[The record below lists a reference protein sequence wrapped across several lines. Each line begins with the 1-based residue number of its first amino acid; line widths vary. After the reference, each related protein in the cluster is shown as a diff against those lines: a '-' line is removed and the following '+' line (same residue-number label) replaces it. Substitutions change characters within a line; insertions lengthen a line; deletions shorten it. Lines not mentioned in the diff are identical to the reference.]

1 MPSAGKV
8 SLVGAGPGDP
18 GLITAKG
25 LKLIQESEVVIYDRL
40 ANPALLVNASPDA
53 ELIDVGKIPGRT
65 RLRQPEINDL
75 IIEKAREGKTVCR
88 LKGGDPFVFGR
99 GGEEALALVEA
110 GVPWEVV
117 PGVTSAVAAAAYA
130 GIPVTHRGL
139 ATSVTFI
146 TGSEDSEK
154 RDSQI
159 NFESLARMTGTIV
172 FMMGWS
178 ALPEITAQLIAA
190 GMSPERPASI
200 IMWGSWNRQ
209 RAVTGPLANIATI
222 ATEAGLSS
230 PAAFVIG
237 EVTELR
243 SKLQWFDNRPLF
255 GKKILV
261 TRTRSQVSR
270 FRGLLEAEGAEC
282 VEFPA
287 ISILPL
293 GDPSDLADLDGALS
307 EISSYDWIVFSS
319 SNGVRGVV
327 ERMDALGIDSR
338 AFAGVQVAAV
348 GPATGVTV
356 KELLGISSDLVPDE
370 YVSEAIVTALTEL
383 GVGGKR
389 ILAIRS
395 DLGRD
400 NLEKGLE
407 AAGASVEAIVGYQ
420 TLAPDDSP
428 ARAKEAFESGLDIT
442 TFTSSSG
449 VDNLLKLLDG
459 RTDLINGTVIACMGP
474 ITAERA
480 KERGLNVGVV
490 ASERTMESFTQA
502 LVDHFAE

>member
-1 MPSAGKV
+1 MSSPGKV

-25 LKLIQESEVVIYDRL
+25 LKLIQESDVVIYDRL

-53 ELIDVGKIPGRT
+53 EVIDVGKVPGRT
-65 RLRQPEINDL
+65 RLHQPDINEL
-75 IIEKAREGKTVCR
+75 IIEKALEGKSVCR

-110 GVPWEVV
+110 SVPWEVV
-117 PGVTSAVAAAAYA
+117 PGVTSAIAAASYA

-146 TGSEDSEK
+146 TGSEDLNKPE
-154 RDSQI
+154 SQV
-159 NFESLARMTGTIV
+159 NFESLAKMTGTIV
-172 FMMGWS
+172 FMMGWA

-209 RAVTGPLANIATI
+209 RAVTGPLGNIATI
-222 ATEAGLSS
+222 AVEAGLSS
-230 PAAFVIG
+230 PVAFVIG

-243 SKLQWFDNRPLF
+243 SSLRWFDNQPLF

-270 FRGLLEAEGAEC
+270 FRGLLEDEGAEC

-287 ISILPL
+287 ISIVPL
-293 GDPSDLADLDGALS
+293 KDPSDLDAALS
-307 EISSYDWIVFSS
+307 NISSYDWIVFSS
-319 SNGVRGVV
+319 SNGVRGVT

-338 AFAGVQVAAV
+338 DFAGVQVAAV

-356 KELLGISSDLVPDE
+356 KEKFGISSDLVPDE
-370 YVSEAIVTALTEL
+370 YVSEAVVAALTEL
-383 GVGGKR
+383 GVDGKR

-400 NLEKGLE
+400 TLEKGLE
-407 AAGASVEAIVGYQ
+407 SAGASVDAIVGYQ
-420 TLAPDDSP
+420 TLAPDNSA
-428 ARAKEAFESGLDIT
+428 ARAREAFEADLDVT

-459 RTDLINGTVIACMGP
+459 QTDLVNATIVACMGP
-474 ITAERA
+474 ITAARA
-480 KERGLNVGVV
+480 KERGLNVDVV

>member
-1 MPSAGKV
+1 MPSPGKV

-25 LKLIQESEVVIYDRL
+25 LKLIQESDVVIYDRL
-40 ANPALLVNASPDA
+40 ANPALLVHASPDA

-65 RLRQPEINDL
+65 RLRQPEINNL
-75 IIEKAREGKTVCR
+75 IIEKALEGNSVCR

-146 TGSEDSEK
+146 TGSEDPEK
-154 RDSQI
+154 PESQI
-159 NFESLARMTGTIV
+159 NFESLAKMTGTIV

-178 ALPEITAQLIAA
+178 ALPDIAAQLIAA

-209 RAVTGPLANIATI
+209 RAVSGPLSNIAAI

-243 SKLQWFDNRPLF
+243 SSLQWFDNKPLF
-255 GKKILV
+255 GKKILI

-270 FRGLLEAEGAEC
+270 FRSLLEAEGAEC

-287 ISILPL
+287 ISIVPVE
-293 GDPSDLADLDGALS
+293 DPSQLDAALS
-307 EISSYDWIVFSS
+307 NISSYDWVVFSS
-319 SNGVRGVV
+319 SNGVRGVS
-327 ERMDALGIDSR
+327 ERMDALGMDSR

-356 KELLGISSDLVPDE
+356 KELLGISSDLVPEE
-370 YVSEAIVTALTEL
+370 YVSEAVVSALTEL
-383 GVGGKR
+383 GVDGSR

-400 NLEKGLE
+400 ALEKGLE
-407 AAGASVEAIVGYQ
+407 GAGASVDAIVAYQ
-420 TLAPDDSP
+420 TVAPDDSA
-428 ARAKEAFESGLDIT
+428 ARAKEAFESGLDVT

-449 VDNLLKLLDG
+449 VDNLLNLLDG
-459 RTDLINGTVIACMGP
+459 ETDLINATIVACMGP
-474 ITAERA
+474 ITAARA
-480 KERGLNVGVV
+480 EERGLNVDVM

-502 LVDHFAE
+502 LVDHFSS

>member
-1 MPSAGKV
+1 MPSPGKV

-25 LKLIQESEVVIYDRL
+25 LKLIQESDVVIYDRL
-40 ANPALLVNASPDA
+40 ANPALLVHASPDA

-75 IIEKAREGKTVCR
+75 IIEKALEGNSVCR

-146 TGSEDSEK
+146 TGSEDPEK
-154 RDSQI
+154 PESQI
-159 NFESLARMTGTIV
+159 NFESLAKMNGTIV

-178 ALPEITAQLIAA
+178 ALPDIAAQLIAA
-190 GMSPERPASI
+190 GMPPERPASV

-209 RAVTGPLANIATI
+209 RAVSGPLSDIAAI

-230 PAAFVIG
+230 PAVFVIG

-243 SKLQWFDNRPLF
+243 SSLQWFDNKPLF

-270 FRGLLEAEGAEC
+270 FRSLLEAEGAEC

-287 ISILPL
+287 ISIVPL
-293 GDPSDLADLDGALS
+293 EDPSKLDAALS
-307 EISSYDWIVFSS
+307 NISSYDWVVFSS
-319 SNGVRGVV
+319 SNGVRGVS
-327 ERMDALGIDSR
+327 ERMDALGMDSR

-356 KELLGISSDLVPDE
+356 KELLGISSDLVPEE
-370 YVSEAIVTALTEL
+370 YVSEAVVSALTEL
-383 GVGGKR
+383 GVDGSR

-400 NLEKGLE
+400 TLEKGLE
-407 AAGASVEAIVGYQ
+407 GAGASVDAIVAYQ
-420 TLAPDDSP
+420 TVAPDDSA
-428 ARAKEAFESGLDIT
+428 ARAKEAYESGLDVT

-449 VDNLLKLLDG
+449 VDNLLNLLDG
-459 RTDLINGTVIACMGP
+459 ETDLINATIVACMGP
-474 ITAERA
+474 ITAARA
-480 KERGLNVGVV
+480 EERGLNVDVV

-502 LVDHFAE
+502 LVDHFS

>member
-1 MPSAGKV
+1 MPSPGKV

-25 LKLIQESEVVIYDRL
+25 LKLIQESDVVIYDRL
-40 ANPALLVNASPDA
+40 ANPALLVHASPDA

-75 IIEKAREGKTVCR
+75 IIEKALEGNSVCR

-146 TGSEDSEK
+146 TGSEDPEK
-154 RDSQI
+154 PESQI
-159 NFESLARMTGTIV
+159 NFESLAKMTGTIV

-178 ALPEITAQLIAA
+178 ALPDIAAQLIAA

-209 RAVTGPLANIATI
+209 RAVSGPLSNIAVI

-243 SKLQWFDNRPLF
+243 SSLQWFDNKPLF
-255 GKKILV
+255 GKKILI

-270 FRGLLEAEGAEC
+270 FRSLLEAEGAEC

-287 ISILPL
+287 ISIVPVE
-293 GDPSDLADLDGALS
+293 DPSQLDAALS
-307 EISSYDWIVFSS
+307 NISSYDWVVFSS
-319 SNGVRGVV
+319 SNGVRGVS
-327 ERMDALGIDSR
+327 ERMDALGMDSR

-348 GPATGVTV
+348 GPATGVIV
-356 KELLGISSDLVPDE
+356 KELLGISSDLVPEE
-370 YVSEAIVTALTEL
+370 YVSEAVVSALTEL
-383 GVGGKR
+383 GVDGSR

-400 NLEKGLE
+400 ALEKGLE
-407 AAGASVEAIVGYQ
+407 GAGASVDAIVAYQ
-420 TLAPDDSP
+420 TVAPDDSA
-428 ARAKEAFESGLDIT
+428 ARAKEAFGSGLDVT

-449 VDNLLKLLDG
+449 VDNLLNLLDG
-459 RTDLINGTVIACMGP
+459 ETDLINATIVACMGP
-474 ITAERA
+474 ITAARA
-480 KERGLNVGVV
+480 EERGLNVDVM

-502 LVDHFAE
+502 LVDHFSP

>member
-1 MPSAGKV
+1 MPSPGKV

-25 LKLIQESEVVIYDRL
+25 LKLIQESDVVIYDRL
-40 ANPALLVNASPDA
+40 ANPALLVHASPDA

-75 IIEKAREGKTVCR
+75 IIEKALEGNSVCR

-146 TGSEDSEK
+146 TGSEDPEK
-154 RDSQI
+154 PESQI
-159 NFESLARMTGTIV
+159 NFESLAKMTGTIV

-178 ALPEITAQLIAA
+178 ALPDIAAQLIAA
-190 GMSPERPASI
+190 GMSPERPSSI

-209 RAVTGPLANIATI
+209 RAVSGPLSNIAAI

-243 SKLQWFDNRPLF
+243 SSLQWFDNKPLF
-255 GKKILV
+255 GKKILI

-270 FRGLLEAEGAEC
+270 FRSLLEAEGAEC

-287 ISILPL
+287 ISIVPVE
-293 GDPSDLADLDGALS
+293 DPSQLDAALS
-307 EISSYDWIVFSS
+307 NISSYDWVVFSS
-319 SNGVRGVV
+319 SNGVRGVS
-327 ERMDALGIDSR
+327 ERMDALGMDSR

-348 GPATGVTV
+348 GPATGVIV
-356 KELLGISSDLVPDE
+356 KELLGISSDLVPEE
-370 YVSEAIVTALTEL
+370 YVSEAVVSALTEL
-383 GVGGKR
+383 GVDGSR

-400 NLEKGLE
+400 ALEKGLE
-407 AAGASVEAIVGYQ
+407 GAGASVDAIVAYQ
-420 TLAPDDSP
+420 TVAPDDSA
-428 ARAKEAFESGLDIT
+428 ARAKEAFGSGLDVT

-449 VDNLLKLLDG
+449 VDNLLNLLDG
-459 RTDLINGTVIACMGP
+459 ETDLINATIVACMGP
-474 ITAERA
+474 ITAARA
-480 KERGLNVGVV
+480 EERGLNVDVM

-502 LVDHFAE
+502 LVDHFSP

>member
-1 MPSAGKV
+1 MPPPGKV

-25 LKLIQESEVVIYDRL
+25 LKLVQESDVVIYDRL
-40 ANPALLVNASPDA
+40 ANPALLMNASPDA

-75 IIEKAREGKTVCR
+75 IIEKALEGKSICR

-146 TGSEDSEK
+146 TGSEDPEK
-154 RDSQI
+154 PESQI
-159 NFESLARMTGTIV
+159 NFDSLAKMTGTIV

-178 ALPEITAQLIAA
+178 ALPEITTQLIAA

-209 RAVTGPLANIATI
+209 RAVAGPLSNIAAI

-243 SKLQWFDNRPLF
+243 SSLQWFDNKTLF

-270 FRGLLEAEGAEC
+270 FRSLLEAEGAEC

-293 GDPSDLADLDGALS
+293 EDPSKLDAALS
-307 EISSYDWIVFSS
+307 NISSYDWVVFSS
-319 SNGVRGVV
+319 SNGVRGVS

-338 AFAGVQVAAV
+338 AFAGTQVAAV
-348 GPATGVTV
+348 GPATGVTI

-370 YVSEAIVTALTEL
+370 YVSEAVVSALTNL
-383 GVGGKR
+383 GVNGKR

-395 DLGRD
+395 DLGKD
-400 NLEKGLE
+400 TLEKGLDS
-407 AAGASVEAIVGYQ
+407 AGASVDAIVGYQ
-420 TLAPDDSP
+420 TIAPEDS
-428 ARAKEAFESGLDIT
+428 ATRAKEAFEAGLDVT

-449 VDNLLKLLDG
+449 VDNLLNLLDG
-459 RTDLINGTVIACMGP
+459 ATDLVNATIVACMGP
-474 ITAERA
+474 ITAARA
-480 KERGLNVGVV
+480 KERGLNVDVV
-490 ASERTMESFTQA
+490 ASERTMESLTQA
-502 LVDHFAE
+502 LVDHFS

>member
-1 MPSAGKV
+1 MPSPGKV

-18 GLITAKG
+18 GLLTVKG
-25 LKLIQESEVVIYDRL
+25 LKLIQESDVVIYDRL
-40 ANPALLVNASPDA
+40 ANPVLLEHASPHAD
-53 ELIDVGKIPGRT
+53 LIDVGKIPGRT
-65 RLRQPEINDL
+65 RLRQPEINRL
-75 IIEKAREGKTVCR
+75 IIDKAFEGKNICR

-99 GGEEALALVEA
+99 GGEEALELVEA
-110 GVPWEVV
+110 GIPWEVV
-117 PGVTSAVAAAAYA
+117 PGVTSGVAAAAYA

-146 TGSEDSEK
+146 TGSEDPEK
-154 RDSQI
+154 PDSQI
-159 NFESLARMTGTIV
+159 NFESLAKMTGTIV

-190 GMSPERPASI
+190 GMSPERPSSI
-200 IMWGSWNRQ
+200 IMWGTWNRQ
-209 RAVTGPLANIATI
+209 RAVSGPLGNIATI
-222 ATEAGLSS
+222 ATDAGLSS

-243 SKLQWFDNRPLF
+243 SKLQWFDNQPLF

-282 VEFPA
+282 VEFPL
-287 ISILPL
+287 ISIVPL
-293 GDPSDLADLDGALS
+293 EDPYALDAALS
-307 EISSYDWIVFSS
+307 NISSYDWVVFSS
-319 SNGVRGVV
+319 SNGVRGVS
-327 ERMDALGIDSR
+327 EHMDAIGIDSR

-370 YVSEAIVTALTEL
+370 YVSEAVVTALTKL
-383 GVGGKR
+383 GVEGKR

-400 NLEKGLE
+400 TLEKGLE
-407 AAGASVEAIVGYQ
+407 DLGASVDAIVGYQ
-420 TLAPDDSP
+420 TLAPDDS
-428 ARAKEAFESGLDIT
+428 AANAKAAFESGLDVT

-449 VDNLLKLLDG
+449 VDNLLGLLDG
-459 RTDLINGTVIACMGP
+459 NTGLINATTVACMGP
-474 ITAERA
+474 ITADRA
-480 KERGLNVGVV
+480 KELGLKVDVV

>member
-1 MPSAGKV
+1 MPSPGKV

-18 GLITAKG
+18 GLITVKG
-25 LKLIQESEVVIYDRL
+25 LKIIQESEVVIYDRL
-40 ANPALLVNASPDA
+40 ANPELLINASPKA
-53 ELIDVGKIPGRT
+53 ELIDVGKTPGRT

-75 IIEKAREGKTVCR
+75 IVQKALEGKSVCR

-110 GVPWEVV
+110 GIPWEVV

-146 TGSEDSEK
+146 TGSEDPEK
-154 RDSQI
+154 PDSQI

-178 ALPEITAQLIAA
+178 ALPEITSQLIHA
-190 GMSPERPASI
+190 GMSPDRPASI
-200 IMWGSWNRQ
+200 IQWGTWSRQ
-209 RAVTGPLANIATI
+209 RAVTGPLSDIAAIAT
-222 ATEAGLSS
+222 AAGLSS
-230 PAAFVIG
+230 PVAFVIG

-243 SKLQWFDNRPLF
+243 SSLRWFDNQPLF
-255 GKKILV
+255 GKKVLV
-261 TRTRSQVSR
+261 TRTRSQASR
-270 FRGLLEAEGAEC
+270 FRTLLEEQGANC
-282 VEFPA
+282 VEFPL
-287 ISILPL
+287 ISIVPL
-293 GDPSDLADLDGALS
+293 EETTELDAALS
-307 EISSYDWIVFSS
+307 NISSYDWIVFSS
-319 SNGVRGVV
+319 SNGVRGVS
-327 ERMDALGIDSR
+327 ERMSHLGVDSR

-356 KELLGISSDLVPDE
+356 RELFGISSDLVPDE
-370 YVSEAIVTALTEL
+370 YVSEAVVKALADL
-383 GVGGKR
+383 GISGKR

-400 NLEKGLE
+400 TLENGLRDS
-407 AAGASVEAIVGYQ
+407 GASVDAVVGYQ
-420 TLAPDDSP
+420 TLAPEDSAAK
-428 ARAKEAFESGLDIT
+428 AREAFESGIDVT

-449 VDNLLKLLDG
+449 VDNLLNLLG
-459 RTDLINGTVIACMGP
+459 GETDLINATTVGCMGP

-480 KERGLNVGVV
+480 RERGLNVNVV

-502 LVDHFAE
+502 LVDHFYQ